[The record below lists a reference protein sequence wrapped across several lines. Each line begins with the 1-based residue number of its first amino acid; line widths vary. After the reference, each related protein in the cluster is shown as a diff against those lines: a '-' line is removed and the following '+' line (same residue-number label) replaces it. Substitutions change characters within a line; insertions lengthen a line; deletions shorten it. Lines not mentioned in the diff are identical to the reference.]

1 VNQLGMQAVAIKG
14 ADLFGHPDSGH
25 ARADGSVGKSHF
37 LFGSVRGVDNKWRKK
52 NRRK

>member
-25 ARADGSVGKSHF
+25 ARADGSVGKRNF
-37 LFGSVRGVDNKWRKK
+37 LAGEFSGVDYEWRKQDRAK
-52 NRRK
+52 